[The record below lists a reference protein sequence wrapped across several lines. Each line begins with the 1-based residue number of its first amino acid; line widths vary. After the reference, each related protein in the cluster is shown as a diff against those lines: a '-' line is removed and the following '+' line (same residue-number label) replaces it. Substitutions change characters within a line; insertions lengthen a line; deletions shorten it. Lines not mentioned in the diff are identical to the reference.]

1 MTKKQNLSQNGDAN
15 KGGIMEVNDLR
26 IGNWIKYEDK
36 LVQVVQLS
44 SLMILCQRD
53 ENQFLVN
60 CAPKVFQPI
69 ELTEEVLL
77 KIGFVKKNDCYILTN
92 ECILFVYYK
101 DSFKQELL
109 ASVKRKGKYY
119 YNTNELKNY
128 DIKYLH
134 QLQNTYYLLTDQELE
149 VEL

>member
-1 MTKKQNLSQNGDAN
+1 MKAN
-15 KGGIMEVNDLR
+15 ELR

-69 ELTEEVLL
+69 ELTEEVLV
-77 KIGFVKKNDCYILTN
+77 KIGFGKRNDCYTLSN
-92 ECILFVYYK
+92 EYIFFVYYK

-134 QLQNTYYLLTDQELE
+134 QLQNAYYCLTGQELNI
-149 VEL
+149 EL

>member
-1 MTKKQNLSQNGDAN
+1 MKAN
-15 KGGIMEVNDLR
+15 ELR

-60 CAPKVFQPI
+60 CAPKEFQPI
-69 ELTEEVLL
+69 ELTEEVLV
-77 KIGFVKKNDCYILTN
+77 KIGFED
-92 ECILFVYYK
+92 
-101 DSFKQELL
+101 
-109 ASVKRKGKYY
+109 RKGYFNYSRVFGDENNYCDSIHIYY
-119 YNTNELKNY
+119 CAPLKHFRFTHDKVKADDLQKMDLYN
-128 DIKYLH
+128 IQYLH
-134 QLQNTYYLLTDQELE
+134 QLQNAYYCLTGQELE